1 MKTLLIDLDGV
12 LNTYTGDY
20 RADFIPP
27 IREGAHEFLKEL
39 SQNYIIKIFTTR
51 EKTLAEKWVCEN
63 GLKNIIQGI
72 TNYKEPCYMIIDDRC
87 QTFTGNYPETINK
100 LQTFKPWYRS
110 ITN

>member
-27 IREGAHEFLKEL
+27 IREGAHEFLEEL

-51 EKTLAEKWVCEN
+51 EKALAEKWVCEHE
-63 GLKNIIQGI
+63 LDKIVDGI
-72 TNYKEPCYMIIDDRC
+72 TNFKEPCYMIIDDRC
-87 QTFTGNYPETINK
+87 LTFNGNYSEILAK
-100 LQTFKPWYRS
+100 LQTHKPWYKV
-110 ITN
+110 IAN